1 MAKAFCYLL
10 SSTAIG
16 FYEDLIIVFKKMK
29 AENNAKKVAVVTG
42 SSSGIGLETS
52 LTLAANNFR
61 TYATM
66 RNLDKASN
74 ILEPAKKKNNLSI
87 EVVKLAATATEA
99 ITTTR
104 ER

>member
-1 MAKAFCYLL
+1 
-10 SSTAIG
+10 
-16 FYEDLIIVFKKMK
+16 
-29 AENNAKKVAVVTG
+29 
-42 SSSGIGLETS
+42 
-52 LTLAANNFR
+52 
-61 TYATM
+61 M